1 MRPAAFLDRDGVLN
15 RLVVAEERARS
26 PRTLKEFELLPDVA
40 RAVETLHR
48 ADLLVV
54 VVTNQPDV
62 ARGLLSA
69 AELER
74 MHEWL
79 RRVVAVDAIYVCPHD
94 DRDECLCRK
103 PRPGLLLA
111 ASQEWGIPLAGS
123 YLVGD
128 SWKDMEAGRRAGCRT
143 ILLGAARSPE
153 KTLGIDLV
161 ARDLARA
168 TELITRVQRGV
179 ALQCTGSLRGR
190 GL

>member
-26 PRTLKEFELLPDVA
+26 PRTLREFQLLPDVA

-62 ARGLLSA
+62 ARGLLPMG
-69 AELER
+69 ELER

-103 PRPGLLLA
+103 PRPGLLLE
-111 ASQEWGIPLAGS
+111 ASREWGIALAGS

-128 SWKDMEAGRRAGCRT
+128 SWKDIEAGRRAGCRT
-143 ILLGAARSPE
+143 ILLGSARSPE
-153 KTLGIDLV
+153 KSLGVGLV

-168 TELITRVQRGV
+168 AELIARVQQGV
-179 ALQCTGSLRGR
+179 ALR
-190 GL
+190 